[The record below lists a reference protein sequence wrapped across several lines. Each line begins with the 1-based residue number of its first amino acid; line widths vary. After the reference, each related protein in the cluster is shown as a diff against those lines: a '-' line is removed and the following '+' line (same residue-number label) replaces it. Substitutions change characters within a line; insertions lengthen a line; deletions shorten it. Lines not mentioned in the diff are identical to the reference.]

1 MFCCELVEAEC
12 GCAQSKHGTRDPSA
26 GQRHVTSGKSTQREG
41 RRGHPTTD
49 RRRRPTREKEKGGRI
64 AKGMKIRRNEGITR
78 RSQGNLQMCPV
89 TFVQYRR
96 EAETGTVVKRLE
108 CVGCVGLH
116 SFRVCME
123 WRWADVIASGA
134 SDRGIQVS
142 QTIINRKNIER
153 HFTM

>member
-1 MFCCELVEAEC
+1 MGRETQAP
-12 GCAQSKHGTRDPSA
+12 GN
-26 GQRHVTSGKSTQREG
+26 VTSRPASRRSEREDGGIQR
-41 RRGHPTTD
+41 PTDDDD